1 MNHTPYQF
9 KIGAKCYKM
18 SDITGEIVRSINTG
32 DEDTLQF
39 FGEFCRK
46 EANLYD
52 APPSIP
58 LTHIVFTFLSC
69 VMEKNHYAYKQAYI
83 RESVFKILKQIGYNT
98 AIFSEKPTIAGI
110 VKLRQ

>member
-9 KIGAKCYKM
+9 KIGAKCYRM
-18 SDITGEIVRSINTG
+18 SDIATEIVRSINTG

-52 APPSIP
+52 APPSLP
-58 LTHIVFTFLSC
+58 LTHTVFTFLSC

-83 RESVFKILKQIGYNT
+83 KESVLKLLQRIGYNT
-98 AIFSEKPTIAGI
+98 SVFSEKPTIAGI
-110 VKLRQ
+110 MELR